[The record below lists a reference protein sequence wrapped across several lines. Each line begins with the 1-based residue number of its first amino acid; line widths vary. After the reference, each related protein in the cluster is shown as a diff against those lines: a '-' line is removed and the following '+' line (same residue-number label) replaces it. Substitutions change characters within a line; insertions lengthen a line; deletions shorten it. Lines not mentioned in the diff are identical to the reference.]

1 MSRDKLGKT
10 RTEKRK
16 KELFNSK
23 RKKTR
28 KKAIL
33 AKQKEITERKLCK
46 TRNVVSKSDASTK
59 QKFQDLKDWID
70 KYNPISEQTFFY
82 EFESTQ
88 YNQKIKCRI
97 NNSYFRKTLNHW
109 NQPIRRIESYTL
121 TVIQR
126 RK

>member
-1 MSRDKLGKT
+1 MIFFFFNPSTSTTSIDKLGKT

-59 QKFQDLKDWID
+59 QKFQDLKDSID
-70 KYNPISEQTFFY
+70 KYNPISEQTFFMNP
-82 EFESTQ
+82 
-88 YNQKIKCRI
+88 NQHNIIK
-97 NNSYFRKTLNHW
+97 KLNA
-109 NQPIRRIESYTL
+109 E
-121 TVIQR
+121 
-126 RK
+126 